1 MSQPEDRVRSGGRR
15 SPRAAPRPSR
25 LGGPRRGR
33 PSGGSEEKRVAITAA
48 ALRLFERDGF
58 ARTSVDAIAD
68 EAGVSKR
75 TIYNH
80 YGDKQTLFLTLV
92 RDTYRSLIEA
102 VSAMMDASLSDLAD
116 EADVVHGITEFSR
129 ELALLAAL
137 SPERQ
142 SLIRLMMTEA
152 PHFPELRAEQLRP
165 RGITVALAER
175 LAKLAARGLLDV
187 PDPEDAANHLFALTM
202 GRVNNRSLYGAFM
215 PPEEEVI
222 QMATS
227 GAAAF
232 LRAYRPGAFSS

>member
-1 MSQPEDRVRSGGRR
+1 MSQPELRVRSG
-15 SPRAAPRPSR
+15 P
-25 LGGPRRGR
+25 GR
-33 PSGGSEEKRVAITAA
+33 PSGGSEQKRAAIMAA

-58 ARTSVDAIAD
+58 TGTSVDAIAD
-68 EAGVSKR
+68 AAGVSKR

-80 YGDKQTLFLTLV
+80 YADKKTLFLSLV
-92 RDTYRSLIEA
+92 RDTYAALIEA
-102 VSAMMDASLSDLAD
+102 VNTMMDTCLSDLAD
-116 EADVVHGITEFSR
+116 DADVARGITEFSR

-152 PHFPELRAEQLRP
+152 PHFPELRVEQLRP
-165 RGITVALAER
+165 RGITAALAER

-202 GRVNNRSLYGAFM
+202 GRVNNRTLYGAFM
-215 PPEEEVI
+215 PPEEEVMR
-222 QMATS
+222 MATT

-232 LRAYRPGAFSS
+232 LRAYRPGAFAD